1 MKFMIVLLTF
11 VSWSF
16 CRHFLLANI
25 STVLVGLGGGYSLSF
40 NTVYI
45 FKLCL
50 FISSVSDVDRAVG
63 AEKRRCG

>member
-25 STVLVGLGGGYSLSF
+25 STVLVGLGGGCSLSF
-40 NTVYI
+40 NTVCI
-45 FKLCL
+45 F
-50 FISSVSDVDRAVG
+50 
-63 AEKRRCG
+63 